1 MKQPL
6 SLEDIIEYELAY
18 IENPNALI
26 FLENPELFRSKPHPH
41 TTSPFN
47 SSSTNLPCFDSI
59 FDKEMDKNS
68 RITKKVIKEEAIGYF
83 SQEVSRT
90 DWVDPKVLEIRYL
103 TNVTVNKLIIVLYI
117 ADIFCR
123 YLYVMDKIV
132 IHNDLLSRSS
142 HIVTTPIIFFL
153 NERPFFI
160 LGQDTQPCFCFL
172 HSKYISYVFF
182 LSFFVFFFFSFS
194 PS

>member
-68 RITKKVIKEEAIGYF
+68 RMTKKVIKEEAIGYF

-90 DWVDPKVLEIRYL
+90 DWVDPKVLEIQFFL
-103 TNVTVNKLIIVLYI
+103 DENSIV
-117 ADIFCR
+117 
-123 YLYVMDKIV
+123 
-132 IHNDLLSRSS
+132 DLLESPFNINKQGGHEGWVICSS
-142 HIVTTPIIFFL
+142 GNDGRMCSQGQTKDIGKEVTRTSEQAYAYNDFLLMYLAFFKD
-153 NERPFFI
+153 
-160 LGQDTQPCFCFL
+160 LGIELPLTEFQRG
-172 HSKYISYVFF
+172 Y
-182 LSFFVFFFFSFS
+182 
-194 PS
+194 

>member
-90 DWVDPKVLEIRYL
+90 DWVDPKVLEIQFFL
-103 TNVTVNKLIIVLYI
+103 DENSIV
-117 ADIFCR
+117 
-123 YLYVMDKIV
+123 
-132 IHNDLLSRSS
+132 DLLESPFNINKQGGHEGWVICSS
-142 HIVTTPIIFFL
+142 GNDGRMCSQGQTKDIGGFPLVSVHK
-153 NERPFFI
+153 I
-160 LGQDTQPCFCFL
+160 LSVQVPTRLRILVNIAPQMRVSFVQ
-172 HSKYISYVFF
+172 VFQ
-182 LSFFVFFFFSFS
+182 
-194 PS
+194 